1 MTNRLDPLTSP
12 REAETLARAIEHHLA
27 CPRCHSRVTVR
38 AAEIR
43 CARGGCG
50 FTGAVADGIAV
61 MREQRDG
68 SFFDDKHAVM
78 EHGSAEPGVRRC
90 CYAEQ
95 ATVIESAI
103 PAGAVVVDVGCGPA
117 LPYRRAKAWTLIG
130 VDLSYE
136 SLRANTGVDIP
147 VYGSAADLP
156 LADHSVDAI
165 VSLYAIHHFGGETR
179 RENEGRVARGFAEF
193 GRVLNPGG
201 SLFIFELS
209 PWWPVW
215 QVQCA
220 TWSIVRKL
228 MPGMGIFFWR
238 AYPLLNIAAAH
249 LGRAATLR
257 RVRFQTPALT
267 PIPPVFACP
276 SLKIPRF
283 LFPFDVHLYHWT
295 V

>member
-1 MTNRLDPLTSP
+1 MRTRSSP
-12 REAETLARAIEHHLA
+12 PTAARNAEKLARAIESHLA
-27 CPRCHSRVTVR
+27 CPRCHGCITVR
-38 AAEIR
+38 AAEIHCSR
-43 CARGGCG
+43 DGCG
-50 FTGAVADGIAV
+50 FTGAIVDGIAV
-61 MREQRDG
+61 MRGQRDG
-68 SFFDDKHAVM
+68 SFFDDKHEVM

-103 PAGAVVVDVGCGPA
+103 PPGAVVVDVGCGPA

-136 SLRANTGVDIP
+136 SLRANTEVDIP
-147 VYGSAADLP
+147 VYGSAAALP

-165 VSLYAIHHFGGETR
+165 VSLYAIHHFGGQTR
-179 RENEGRVARGFAEF
+179 RENEGRVARSFAEF
-193 GRVLNPGG
+193 GRVLKPGG

-215 QVQCA
+215 QAQCA
-220 TWSIVRKL
+220 TWNFVRKL
-228 MPGMGIFFWR
+228 LPSMDIFFWR
-238 AYPLLNIAAAH
+238 ERPLMDVAAAH
-249 LGRAATLR
+249 LGRSTTLR
-257 RVRFQTPALT
+257 RVRFRAPALT

-276 SLKIPRF
+276 VLKIPRF
-283 LFPFDVHLYHWT
+283 LFPFDVQLYHWT